1 MDTHIFIATTQGPI
15 AVQKITEEESDVRSV
30 VCIDGSSRPA
40 SISERYYDFVK
51 KGTGIIA
58 RNFGHDSYRVD
69 ISTNIETG
77 YSWQLAVYLAHQLQK
92 QGRLGNGNPT
102 AGDIVVIATGEVDKD
117 LNIRKV
123 DSVPEKLVASL
134 VLLEEWHVSDISTIL
149 VVPEQNSLLLAP
161 AWVESIDLNSD
172 WFHLLSLDRIPSIRL
187 IEALCQEGSEAD
199 EESNTENKGTG
210 KGGILLLIILLGVV
224 GILMG
229 VWSLNQTALNEVA
242 IVPSDSSLSVS
253 KQSIVEEVVASD
265 MVVGAYQ
272 LVAVLFSAKEGCES
286 NNLKTVTLTLGDTNH
301 FQTLEQYR
309 YMCEL
314 VLTHTMP
321 TIANHH
327 VETID
332 LNKAKVT
339 PAPISNTKGWQLV
352 NPTSD
357 TNKYYAWLVFD
368 KKPDLKMWNNFLRQL
383 ERYEVVDK
391 EALKKEQFLEAL
403 LSKNSLHA
411 NVYRHNLSY

>member
-1 MDTHIFIATTQGPI
+1 MATHIFIATTQGPI

-51 KGTGIIA
+51 KGTGVIA

-92 QGRLGNGNPT
+92 QGRLENGNPV

-123 DSVPEKLVASL
+123 DSVPEKLVAS
-134 VLLEEWHVSDISTIL
+134 VALLEEWHVSDISTVL
-149 VVPEQNSLLLAP
+149 VVPEQNSFLLAP
-161 AWVESIDLNSD
+161 AWVESIGLDSD
-172 WFHLLSLDRIPSIRL
+172 WFHLLSLDRMPSINH
-187 IEALCQEGSEAD
+187 IETLCQEGSEVD
-199 EESNTENKGTG
+199 EESNTESKGAG
-210 KGGILLLIILLGVV
+210 KGGILLLMILLGVV
-224 GILMG
+224 GILIG

-242 IVPSDSSLSVS
+242 IASSDSSFSVP
-253 KQSIVEEVVASD
+253 KQSTAEEVIASD
-265 MVVGAYQ
+265 MAVGAYQ
-272 LVAVLFSAKEGCES
+272 LVAALFSEKDSCES
-286 NNLKTVTLTLGDTNH
+286 NNLKTVTLTLGDANH

-314 VLTHTMP
+314 VLIHTMP

-368 KKPDLKMWNNFLRQL
+368 KKPDPKMWHDFLRQL
-383 ERYEVVDK
+383 ERYEVID
-391 EALKKEQFLEAL
+391 EGILKKEQFLEDL
-403 LSKNSLHA
+403 LNKNSLYA